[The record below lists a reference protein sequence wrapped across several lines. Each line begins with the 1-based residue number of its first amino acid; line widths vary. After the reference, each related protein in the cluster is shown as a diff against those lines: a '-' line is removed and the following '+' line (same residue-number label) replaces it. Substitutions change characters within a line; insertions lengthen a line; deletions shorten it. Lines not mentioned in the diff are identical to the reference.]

1 MLKKVTTE
9 LIFAVSGIAGL
20 LSTAALLSWGLQ
32 SIVFAVPAHGLLIWA
47 LVKSETD
54 GFFEGREMPRAGD
67 PPREF
72 HPLQSFILFL
82 IALAQVSVSAYLVL
96 TA

>member
-9 LIFAVSGIAGL
+9 IVFAIAGISGL
-20 LSTAALLSWGLQ
+20 LSIAAMLTWGLAT
-32 SIVFAVPAHGLLIWA
+32 IPFAVLVHGLLIWT
-47 LVKSETD
+47 LVKSETE
-54 GFFEGREMPRAGD
+54 GFFKGRGMPRAGD

-72 HPLQSFILFL
+72 HPLQSFILFA

-96 TA
+96 TL

>member
-9 LIFAVSGIAGL
+9 IIFAVTGIAGL
-20 LSTAALLSWGLQ
+20 LSIAAMLTWGLTT
-32 SIVFAVPAHGLLIWA
+32 IPIAVLVHGLLIWS
-47 LVKSETD
+47 LVKSETE
-54 GFFEGREMPRAGD
+54 GFFGGREMPRAGD

-72 HPLQSFILFL
+72 HPLQSFILFI

-96 TA
+96 TV

>member
-9 LIFAVSGIAGL
+9 IIFAVTGIAGL
-20 LSTAALLSWGLQ
+20 LSIAAMLTWGLP
-32 SIVFAVPAHGLLIWA
+32 AVPVAVLVHGLLIWA
-47 LVKSETD
+47 LVKSETE
-54 GFFEGREMPRAGD
+54 GFFGGREMPRSGD

-72 HPLQSFILFL
+72 HPLQSFILFV

-96 TA
+96 TL